1 MAEKQILQIN
11 LSKIHL
17 ILGIAVL
24 LFSMLTPFITGFVTI
39 SKNTEDIGRHDTRIQ
54 TLETDKVDNHDLL
67 LELKFN
73 LKKHMI
79 AAGEDYIDMSNTNAN

>member
-1 MAEKQILQIN
+1 MAEKQIVQVN
-11 LSKIHL
+11 LTRVHL
-17 ILGIAVL
+17 IMGIVFL
-24 LFSMLTPFITGFVTI
+24 LITMLTPFVTGFVTI

-79 AAGEDYIDMSNTNAN
+79 ESGEEYIDMSNTNAN